1 MRKLCRCGHRM
12 SLGFRLVIY
21 KNGIQVDRVPI
32 MECDDC
38 ERYEVLPAVK
48 SDLLDL
54 LFQLEEKG
62 ETGLI
67 LFSEMNELANVLYGL
82 FTDPMLEG
90 ELNEAMLVKSCEERI
105 NLLLDLYGC
114 AQKSDDKNWMDEITV
129 RLATLSSFV
138 SKRQFSGAK

>member
-21 KNGIQVDRVPI
+21 KNEIQVDRVPI

-67 LFSEMNELANVLYGL
+67 LFPEMNELANLLHGL

-90 ELNEAMLVKSCEERI
+90 ELSEAVLVKSCEERI

-114 AQKSDDKNWMDEITV
+114 AQKTNDKNWMDEITV
-129 RLATLSSFV
+129 RLGTLSNYV
-138 SKRQFSGAK
+138 SKPQYSGAK

>member
-32 MECDDC
+32 IECDDC

-54 LFQLEEKG
+54 LFQLEEQG
-62 ETGLI
+62 EEGVVFFPEL
-67 LFSEMNELANVLYGL
+67 NELANVLYEL
-82 FTDPMLEG
+82 FIDPMLEG
-90 ELNEAMLVKSCEERI
+90 ELSEALLLKSCEERI
-105 NLLLDLYGC
+105 NLLLDLFGS
-114 AQKSDDKNWMDEITV
+114 AQRLDDKNWMDEISI
-129 RLATLSSFV
+129 RLATLSNYV
-138 SKRQFSGAK
+138 SKHQLSRAK

>member
-54 LFQLEEKG
+54 LFQLEEQG
-62 ETGLI
+62 EEGVVFFPEL
-67 LFSEMNELANVLYGL
+67 NELANVLYEL
-82 FTDPMLEG
+82 FIDPMLEG
-90 ELNEAMLVKSCEERI
+90 ELSEALLLKSCEERI
-105 NLLLDLYGC
+105 NLLLDLFGS
-114 AQKSDDKNWMDEITV
+114 AQRLDDKNWMDEISI
-129 RLATLSSFV
+129 RLATLSNYV
-138 SKRQFSGAK
+138 SKHQLSRAK